1 MRICFDMDGTLA
13 NLYAIENWLTYLENE
28 DATPYMKAQ
37 VMLNMS
43 ALARQLN
50 KLQKVGHKIIIISW
64 ASKNCSDKYKNE
76 IQKAKIEWLK
86 KHLPSVTWDE
96 INIVHYGINKSKFAN
111 NSDDI
116 LFDDEKKNRD
126 AWIGK
131 AYDEKNILKILRQIA

>member
-13 NLYAIENWLTYLENE
+13 NLYAIENWLAYLENE

-50 KLQKVGHKIIIISW
+50 KLQKIGHKIIIISW
-64 ASKNCSDKYKNE
+64 ASKNCSDEYKNE

-126 AWIGK
+126 TWIGK

>member
-1 MRICFDMDGTLA
+1 
-13 NLYAIENWLTYLENE
+13 
-28 DATPYMKAQ
+28 MKAQ